1 MKSTYVQKSSAL
13 QKVSAQNAASVLD
26 ASSQSKSLQR
36 KADLLNSIVQCA
48 RGHGRRGNAR
58 RRQNQAQQQ
67 NLALPQAAP
76 PQAAPPQAAPPQ
88 AAPPQAAAQQL
99 IWGMQWNIANLHHRQ
114 RMSNQGLANIQ
125 QRIINANGGA
135 PFGFNY
141 HANGVGGVPT
151 MDLPG
156 GGHGRGDLRLQFYP
170 NGTLRVANHLNI
182 EKTV

>member
-67 NLALPQAAP
+67 NLAL
-76 PQAAPPQAAPPQ
+76 PQAAPPQ